1 MDAYKF
7 KFGERRRF
15 EHVMF
20 ALKFEESVKVV
31 ESIMLFANML
41 VNLPDS
47 LADRLSMRS
56 ELRGLHI
63 EAIFNS
69 VEKKYPEYVFGPSK
83 IHELGI
89 GIRNP
94 VDDM

>member
-7 KFGERRRF
+7 KFGEKRRF

-20 ALKFEESVKVV
+20 ALKFEENVKVV
-31 ESIMLFANML
+31 EAIMLFTNML

-47 LADRLSMRS
+47 LADRISMRS

-63 EAIFNS
+63 EIIFNL
-69 VEKKYPEYVFGPSK
+69 VEKKFPGYAWLVLFLFLFLLYFYFYYFF
-83 IHELGI
+83 
-89 GIRNP
+89 
-94 VDDM
+94 

>member
-7 KFGERRRF
+7 KFGEKRRF

-31 ESIMLFANML
+31 EAIMLFTNML

-47 LADRLSMRS
+47 LADRISMRS

-63 EAIFNS
+63 EIIFNL
-69 VEKKYPEYVFGPSK
+69 VEKKFPAYV
-83 IHELGI
+83 
-89 GIRNP
+89 N
-94 VDDM
+94 